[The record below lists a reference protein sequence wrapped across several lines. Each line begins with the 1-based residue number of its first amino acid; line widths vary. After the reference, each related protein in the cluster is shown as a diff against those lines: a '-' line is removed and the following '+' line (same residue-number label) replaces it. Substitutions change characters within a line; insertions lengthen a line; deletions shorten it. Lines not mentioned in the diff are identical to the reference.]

1 MRDALVFNGASN
13 LDFQEI
19 RSNVIRIP
27 EVIQR
32 IREAQAI
39 WDAQGSSPLDLS
51 TFIAADDSVFLGHIR
66 LKSFATA
73 VVQVG
78 LLDRYLKHHKLPEFV
93 VGASNG
99 DSPLKV
105 AIGKLSFADLVGT
118 SPSVT
123 NQATRVLKA
132 VPGAQLP
139 GLDLPVLA
147 GIQLVEYA
155 IFQKSNEGFAQ
166 VQSDAK
172 EVEKMVV
179 ELVENHEVERLIMVG
194 PGHSIFGRKMRE
206 LTDRDV
212 QVMESI
218 DLDPMLSWFWSNLKE
233 DRLAVA
239 N

>member
-13 LDFQEI
+13 LDFQDI

-32 IREAQAI
+32 IRQAQAI
-39 WDAQGSSPLDLS
+39 WDEQSGSALDLA
-51 TFIAADDSVFLGHIR
+51 TFIASEDNVFLGHIR

-78 LLDRYLKHHKLPEFV
+78 LLDRYLRNHKLPEFV
-93 VGASNG
+93 IGASNG

-105 AIGKLSFADLVGT
+105 ATGQMTFEEMIAT

-123 NQATRVLKA
+123 NVAARTLKPAT
-132 VPGAQLP
+132 GG
-139 GLDLPVLA
+139 GLELPVLT

-155 IFQKSNEGFAQ
+155 AMQKCEDGFR
-166 VQSDAK
+166 VVPSESRDL
-172 EVEKMVV
+172 EKMVV
-179 ELVENHEVERLIMVG
+179 ELVENHDVERLIMVG

-206 LTDRDV
+206 LTERDV

-218 DLDPMLSWFWSNLKE
+218 DLDPMLAWFWSNMK
-233 DRLAVA
+233 DTRLAVA

>member
-19 RSNVIRIP
+19 RSNVVRIP

-32 IREAQAI
+32 IREAQDI

-51 TFIAADDSVFLGHIR
+51 TFIAADDNAFLGHIR

-78 LLDRYLKHHKLPEFV
+78 LLDRFLKHHKLPEFV

-105 AIGKLSFADLVGT
+105 AIGQTAFADLVGK
-118 SPSVT
+118 SPSIT
-123 NQATRVLKA
+123 NQATRSLKA
-132 VPGAQLP
+132 VPGST

-147 GIQLVEYA
+147 GIQLVEYS
-155 IFQKSNEGFAQ
+155 IFQKSGEGFVQ
-166 VQSDAK
+166 VQCDAK

-179 ELVENHEVERLIMVG
+179 ELVESHDVERLIMVG

>member
-1 MRDALVFNGASN
+1 MRDALVFNGSSN
-13 LDFQEI
+13 LDFQDI

-27 EVIQR
+27 EVVQR
-32 IREAQAI
+32 IRQAQAI
-39 WDAQGSSPLDLS
+39 WDRLSPTALDLQ
-51 TFIAADDSVFLGHIR
+51 TFIAADDAVFLSHIR

-78 LLDRYLKHHKLPEFV
+78 LLDRYLRNHKLPEFL

-105 AIGKLSFADLVGT
+105 AVGQMT
-118 SPSVT
+118 FEEMVAQSPAVT
-123 NQATRVLKA
+123 NVATRNSKPA
-132 VPGAQLP
+132 PGG
-139 GLDLPVLA
+139 GLELPVLS
-147 GIQLVEYA
+147 GIQLVEFA
-155 IFQKSNEGFAQ
+155 VLKRGETGFHF
-166 VQSDAK
+166 VQCQNRDM
-172 EVEKMVV
+172 EKMVV

-218 DLDPMLSWFWSNLKE
+218 DLDPLLGWFWSNLRE
-233 DRLAVA
+233 NRLAVA

>member
-13 LDFQEI
+13 LDFQDI

-32 IREAQAI
+32 IRQAQEI
-39 WDAQGSSPLDLS
+39 WDKQSGFPLDLA
-51 TFIAADDSVFLGHIR
+51 TFVASEDNVFLGHIR

-78 LLDRYLKHHKLPEFV
+78 LLDRYLRNNKLPEFV

-105 AIGKLSFADLVGT
+105 ATGQISFEEMVAT

-123 NQATRVLKA
+123 NLATRSLKPA
-132 VPGAQLP
+132 GAG
-139 GLDLPVLA
+139 GLELPVLT

-155 IFQKSNEGFAQ
+155 TFQKAEEDFRIVPCESR
-166 VQSDAK
+166 DM
-172 EVEKMVV
+172 EKMVV
-179 ELVENHEVERLIMVG
+179 ELVENHDVERLIMVG

-206 LTDRDV
+206 LTAREV
-212 QVMESI
+212 QVLESI
-218 DLDPMLSWFWSNLKE
+218 DLDPMLTWFWANLKE
-233 DRLAVA
+233 DRLAV
-239 N
+239 

>member
-27 EVIQR
+27 EVVQR
-32 IREAQAI
+32 IREAQKI
-39 WDAQGSSPLDLS
+39 WDAEGGSPLDLA

-73 VVQVG
+73 IVQVG
-78 LLDRYLKHHKLPEFV
+78 LLDRYIKQHKLPEFI

-105 AIGKLSFADLVGT
+105 AIGKLPFADLVRT
-118 SPSVT
+118 SPSLT
-123 NQATRVLKA
+123 NQATRVIKPVTG
-132 VPGAQLP
+132 VPGLE
-139 GLDLPVLA
+139 LPVLT

-155 IFQKSNEGFAQ
+155 IYQRAEGGYNQ
-166 VQSDAK
+166 VQSDAR
-172 EVEKMVV
+172 EVERMVV
-179 ELVENHEVERLIMVG
+179 ELVESHDVERLIMVG

-212 QVMESI
+212 QVLESI
-218 DLDPMLSWFWSNLKE
+218 DLDPMLYWFWTNLKE

>member
-13 LDFQEI
+13 LDFQDI

-32 IREAQAI
+32 IRQAQEI
-39 WDAQGSSPLDLS
+39 WDQQSATTLDLA
-51 TFIAADDSVFLGHIR
+51 TFIAADDTVFVGHIR

-78 LLDRYLKHHKLPEFV
+78 LLDRYLRHHKLPEFV
-93 VGASNG
+93 IGASNG

-105 AIGKLSFADLVGT
+105 ATGQITFEEMVAT

-123 NQATRVLKA
+123 NVATRTLRPA
-132 VPGAQLP
+132 GGG
-139 GLDLPVLA
+139 GLELPVLS
-147 GIQLVEYA
+147 GIQLVEYSV
-155 IFQKSNEGFAQ
+155 FQRVDAEFRM
-166 VQSDAK
+166 VPSDSRDM
-172 EVEKMVV
+172 EKMVV
-179 ELVENHEVERLIMVG
+179 ELVESHDVERLIMVG

-218 DLDPMLSWFWSNLKE
+218 DLDPMLTWFWSNLKE
-233 DRLAVA
+233 SRLAVA

>member
-27 EVIQR
+27 EVVQR
-32 IREAQAI
+32 IREAQNI
-39 WDAQGSSPLDLS
+39 WDAEGGAPLDLA

-78 LLDRYLKHHKLPEFV
+78 LLDRLLKQHRLPQYI

-105 AIGKLSFADLVGT
+105 AIGQLEFREMIRT
-118 SPSVT
+118 SPALT
-123 NQATRVLKA
+123 NQSTRTLKPVVG
-132 VPGAQLP
+132 VPGLE
-139 GLDLPVLA
+139 LPVLT

-155 IFQKSNEGFAQ
+155 IFERSEAGFSP
-166 VQSDAK
+166 VTSEAK

-179 ELVENHEVERLIMVG
+179 DLVENHDVERLIMVG

-212 QVMESI
+212 QVLESI

>member
-27 EVIQR
+27 EVVQR
-32 IREAQAI
+32 IREAQEI
-39 WDAQGSSPLDLS
+39 WDSNGGAALDLS

-93 VGASNG
+93 IGASNG
-99 DSPLKV
+99 DSSLKV
-105 AIGKLSFADLVGT
+105 AIGKMSFADLVK
-118 SPSVT
+118 SSQSLT
-123 NQATRVLKA
+123 NQSTRPLKP
-132 VPGAQLP
+132 VGTTSS
-139 GLDLPVLA
+139 LDLPVLA

-155 IFQKSNEGFAQ
+155 IYQRCESGFKA
-166 VQSDAK
+166 VPAESK

-179 ELVENHEVERLIMVG
+179 EMVETHDVERLIMVG

-212 QVMESI
+212 QVLESI
-218 DLDPMLSWFWSNLKE
+218 DLDPMLYWFWSNLKE

>member
-13 LDFQEI
+13 LDFQDI

-32 IREAQAI
+32 IRQAQQI
-39 WDAQGSSPLDLS
+39 WDSLSETSLDLA
-51 TFIAADDSVFLGHIR
+51 TFIGSEDNVFLGHIR

-78 LLDRYLKHHKLPEFV
+78 LLDRYLRNHKMPEFV
-93 VGASNG
+93 IGASNG

-105 AIGKLSFADLVGT
+105 ATGQMTFEEMIST

-123 NQATRVLKA
+123 NVAARSLKSVA
-132 VPGAQLP
+132 GG
-139 GLDLPVLA
+139 GLELPVLT
-147 GIQLVEYA
+147 GIQLVEYGA
-155 IFQKSNEGFAQ
+155 LQQTDEGFSA
-166 VQSDAK
+166 VTCASRDL
-172 EVEKMVV
+172 EKMVV
-179 ELVENHEVERLIMVG
+179 ELVEQHEVERLIMVG

-206 LTDRDV
+206 LTEREV
-212 QVMESI
+212 QVTESI
-218 DLDPMLSWFWSNLKE
+218 ELDPMLTWFWSSLK
-233 DRLAVA
+233 DTRLAVA